1 MLKRKTYLQSF
12 LHRWYLRCSS
22 TTCSSTR
29 SSLWRP
35 SSSPRRR
42 SRPCTTSSGSSA
54 STTSSSRKLVNW
66 NSFFFN
72 FELEEM
78 RGVNP
83 PYWRGEGMCDPFL
96 IRIYTPTHKLSFTLE
111 FRRWGEGG
119 GGVVTPFLATMF
131 SFNWLPFQV
140 PLCVLQD
147 LGDRVPS
154 QAGAVPGITFIYQTL
169 IKKKYTT
176 LFLILYRRQVVEEA
190 TECTLD

>member
-1 MLKRKTYLQSF
+1 M
-12 LHRWYLRCSS
+12 
-22 TTCSSTR
+22 
-29 SSLWRP
+29 
-35 SSSPRRR
+35 
-42 SRPCTTSSGSSA
+42 
-54 STTSSSRKLVNW
+54 
-66 NSFFFN
+66 FFN
-72 FELEEM
+72 EKLSVTAFFIPPAEVATVYDLLWIVGINDFLLKETRQLKIFFSSILIGRDE
-78 RGVNP
+78 GCEP

-154 QAGAVPGITFIYQTL
+154 QAGAVPGITFIYQTNL
-169 IKKKYTT
+169 HNKQGRSSSIGAKM
-176 LFLILYRRQVVEEA
+176 
-190 TECTLD
+190 